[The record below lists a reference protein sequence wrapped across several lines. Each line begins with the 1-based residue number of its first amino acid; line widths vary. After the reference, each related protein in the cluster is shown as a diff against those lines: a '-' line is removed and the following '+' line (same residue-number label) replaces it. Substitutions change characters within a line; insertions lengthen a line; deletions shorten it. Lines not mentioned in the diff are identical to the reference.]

1 MKVRILTGAFGE
13 GHKSAANACKEM
25 IRKEDPQ
32 ADVLVVDVVKK
43 LFEAQSKAVYGLF
56 RFLVNHC
63 ANAYNLYC
71 AATEK
76 KTDSRVNRMLKKR
89 MDEYLDREQP
99 DLIIATMP
107 IVAQYVGSYKRS
119 HKDSPKLY
127 TFITDIEVRPEWIA
141 EETDCY
147 FVGSQEVA
155 EHLRERGVSKERI
168 KISGIPVR
176 QQFYESWELQ
186 NRAKHSHERR
196 LYISNNQCCD
206 RKKEVL
212 IMGGGLGM
220 IPGVEDMLTALLD
233 AQDIKVTVLAGRN
246 EKMKKQLETQFPA
259 IHVIGYTEQ
268 VAVLMQQADLIV
280 TKAGGVTMFEAIHC
294 QTPLCVLAPFLSQ
307 EQENARFIIKHNFGM
322 VMWDKR
328 RKEADM
334 ILEMLRNDVALRTMK
349 KQMAA
354 FLSSLT
360 PFSCCSKK
368 DSNDWQESDGMRQR
382 KEA

>member
-1 MKVRILTGAFGE
+1 MKIRILTGAFGE

-25 IRKEDPQ
+25 IRKENPQ
-32 ADVLVVDVVKK
+32 ADVLVVDVVKE

-56 RFLVNHC
+56 QFLVNHC

-99 DLIIATMP
+99 DLVIATMP

-119 HKDSPKLY
+119 HNDSPKLY

-147 FVGSQEVA
+147 FVGSREVA

-168 KISGIPVR
+168 KVSGIPVR
-176 QQFYESWELQ
+176 QQFYESWGLQ
-186 NRAKHSHERR
+186 NRANDRR
-196 LYISNNQCCD
+196 ESAAYISNNHKHD
-206 RKKEVL
+206 KKKEVL

-220 IPGVEDMLTALLD
+220 IPGVEDMLTALSD

-246 EKMKKQLETQFPA
+246 EKMKKQLEMQFPA
-259 IHVIGYTEQ
+259 IRVVGYTEQ
-268 VAVLMQQADLIV
+268 VAALMQQADLLV

-307 EQENARFIIKHNFGM
+307 EQENARFIVKHNFGM
-322 VMWDKR
+322 VMWDKK

-334 ILEMLRNDVALRTMK
+334 ILDMLRNDVALRTMK

-354 FLSSLT
+354 FVSSLA
-360 PFSCCSKK
+360 PFSCCCREER
-368 DSNDWQESDGMRQR
+368 NDWRESDGMQQR